1 MYEPLA
7 SRMRPRNLDDFAGQE
22 KLVGENG
29 SLRMMFDGGELGS
42 MVFWGPPGCGKTTL
56 AQMLAE
62 RSDLNFKPFSAV
74 LSGIKE
80 VREAMQQAKS
90 DREQSQRPTLVF
102 VDEIHRFNKA
112 QQDAF
117 LPFVEAGDI
126 VLVGATTE
134 NPSFEIIGPLLSRL
148 TVHILEPLSEEDI
161 VSLLRTTLS
170 DAERGLGAR
179 RLEAS
184 DEQLQMIANV
194 ASGDARR
201 AYTIIEAAARQCD
214 VGVALTD
221 GNLQKVLAGRALLY
235 DKDGQKHYDLISALH
250 KSIRSS
256 DPDAA
261 LYWLV
266 RMLRSGEDP
275 MFLARRLVRMASEDI
290 GLADPNALRLALAA
304 KDSMH
309 FLGSPEG
316 ELALAEITI
325 YLAVAPKSN
334 AVYKAFNEVNKLVQ
348 NGVAHDVP
356 LQLRNAHTK
365 LMKNK
370 GWGQGHDYAHDHPNA
385 IVAMDCLPDALVGS
399 KFYNPTNYGIEERIT
414 KRLEL
419 IARLKA
425 SAKES

>member
-22 KLVGENG
+22 KLVGKNG

-90 DREQSQRPTLVF
+90 DRELSQRPTLVF

-134 NPSFEIIGPLLSRL
+134 NPSFEIVGPLLSRL
-148 TVHILEPLSEEDI
+148 TVHILEPLSEENI
-161 VSLLRTTLS
+161 VKLLRNTLS
-170 DAERGLGAR
+170 DAKRGLGAR
-179 RLEAS
+179 RL
-184 DEQLQMIANV
+184 DVIDDQLHMIANV

-201 AYTIIEAAARQCD
+201 AYTIIEAAARLCD
-214 VGVALTD
+214 VGVTLSD
-221 GNLQKVLAGRALLY
+221 ENLQKVLAGRALLY
-235 DKDGQKHYDLISALH
+235 DKGGDKHYDLISALH

-266 RMLRSGEDP
+266 RMLRSGEDA

-304 KDSMH
+304 KDAMH
-309 FLGSPEG
+309 FLGAPEG
-316 ELALAEITI
+316 ELALAEIAI

-334 AVYKAFNEVNKLVQ
+334 AVYKAFKEVNKLVQ
-348 NGVAHDVP
+348 KGVAHDVP
-356 LQLRNAHTK
+356 MQLRNAPTK
-365 LMKNK
+365 LMQNK
-370 GWGQGHDYAHDHPNA
+370 GWGQGHEYAHDNEHG
-385 IVAMDCLPDALVGS
+385 ITAMECLPDALSGTQ
-399 KFYNPTNYGIEERIT
+399 FYKPTNYGVEERIT

-425 SAKES
+425 TAEKG

>member
-7 SRMRPRNLDDFAGQE
+7 SRMRPQSLEDFAGQE

-29 SLRMMFDGGELGS
+29 SLRRMFDGGELGS

-56 AQMLAE
+56 ARMLAE
-62 RSDLNFKPFSAV
+62 RSSLNFKPFSAV

-80 VREAMQQAKS
+80 VREAMQLAKL
-90 DREQSQRPTLVF
+90 EFQQTARPTLLF

-134 NPSFEIIGPLLSRL
+134 NPSFEIVGPLLSRL
-148 TVHILEPLSEEDI
+148 TVHILEPLAEEQI
-161 VSLLRTTLS
+161 VELLRMSL
-170 DAERGLGAR
+170 DDDERGLGAR
-179 RLEAS
+179 RLLVN
-184 DEQLQMIANV
+184 DEQLLMIAHV

-214 VGVALTD
+214 VGVTLSD
-221 GNLQKVLAGRALLY
+221 EDLQKVLSGRALLY
-235 DKDGQKHYDLISALH
+235 DKGGDKHYDLISALH

-266 RMLRSGEDP
+266 WMLRSGEDP
-275 MFLARRLVRMASEDI
+275 MFLARRLVRISSEDI

-334 AVYKAFNEVNKLVQ
+334 AVYKAFKEVSRLVQ
-348 NGVAHDVP
+348 KGVAHDVP
-356 LQLRNAHTK
+356 LALRNAPTK

-370 GWGQGHDYAHDHPNA
+370 GWAQGQEYAHDNPHA
-385 IVAMDCLPDALVGS
+385 ISAMQCLPDALVGT
-399 KFYNPTNYGIEERIT
+399 KFYRPTNYGVEERIT

-425 SAKES
+425 AAEKS

>member
-1 MYEPLA
+1 
-7 SRMRPRNLDDFAGQE
+7 MRPRNLDDFAGQE

-80 VREAMQQAKS
+80 VREAMQQAKLE
-90 DREQSQRPTLVF
+90 RQQTQRPTLVF

-134 NPSFEIIGPLLSRL
+134 NPSFEIVGPLLSRL
-148 TVHILEPLSEEDI
+148 TVHILEPLSEDDI
-161 VSLLRTTLS
+161 VALLRTTLS

-179 RLEAS
+179 RLELS
-184 DEQLQMIANV
+184 DQQLQMIAHV

-201 AYTIIEAAARQCD
+201 AYTIIESAARLCD
-214 VGVALTD
+214 VGITLSD
-221 GNLQKVLAGRALLY
+221 DDLQKVLAGRALLY
-235 DKDGQKHYDLISALH
+235 DKGGDKHYDLISALH

-309 FLGSPEG
+309 FLGAPEG
-316 ELALAEITI
+316 ELALAEIAI

-334 AVYKAFNEVNKLVQ
+334 AVYKAFKEVNKLVQ
-348 NGVAHDVP
+348 SGVAHDVP
-356 LQLRNAHTK
+356 MQLRNAPTK
-365 LMKNK
+365 LMQNK
-370 GWGQGHDYAHDHPNA
+370 GWGQGHEYAHDNEHG
-385 IVAMDCLPDALVGS
+385 ITAMDCLPDALVGS
-399 KFYNPTNYGIEERIT
+399 KFYKPTRYGVEERIT

-419 IARLKA
+419 IESLKA
-425 SAKES
+425 AVEKA

>member
-148 TVHILEPLSEEDI
+148 TVHILEPLSEEEI
-161 VSLLRTTLS
+161 VALLRTTLS

-179 RLEAS
+179 RL
-184 DEQLQMIANV
+184 
-194 ASGDARR
+194 
-201 AYTIIEAAARQCD
+201 
-214 VGVALTD
+214 
-221 GNLQKVLAGRALLY
+221 
-235 DKDGQKHYDLISALH
+235 
-250 KSIRSS
+250 
-256 DPDAA
+256 
-261 LYWLV
+261 
-266 RMLRSGEDP
+266 
-275 MFLARRLVRMASEDI
+275 
-290 GLADPNALRLALAA
+290 
-304 KDSMH
+304 
-309 FLGSPEG
+309 
-316 ELALAEITI
+316 
-325 YLAVAPKSN
+325 
-334 AVYKAFNEVNKLVQ
+334 
-348 NGVAHDVP
+348 
-356 LQLRNAHTK
+356 
-365 LMKNK
+365 
-370 GWGQGHDYAHDHPNA
+370 
-385 IVAMDCLPDALVGS
+385 
-399 KFYNPTNYGIEERIT
+399 
-414 KRLEL
+414 
-419 IARLKA
+419 
-425 SAKES
+425 